1 MKLLTFAS
9 KKTLK
14 QHIGVILP
22 TNPKEICDLS
32 EALSISISL
41 KELIASGEQNM
52 METVRSGISSEKGR
66 KLLATLDILPPID
79 NPEKILCV
87 GMNYREH
94 CIEQDVPIPVEPTIF
109 SKFNNTI
116 TKYNGDVIFDS
127 KLTQE
132 MDWEVEMVIV
142 IGKECRNVR
151 KENAME
157 YVAGYSVSHD
167 VSARDWQMKKN
178 GGQWLLGKSMDTFFP
193 YGPYIVTKDEQI
205 DPHNLGIRCYVN
217 DKIVQ
222 DSNTNELVFK
232 TEELLEFISK
242 LVTLVPGDLI
252 STGTPSGVGCFRN
265 PPVFLKNG
273 DIVRCEIDKLG
284 AVENKMV
291 DINHKMSS
299 M

>member
-1 MKLLTFAS
+1 MKLFTFAS
-9 KKTLK
+9 KLTLK
-14 QHIGVILP
+14 HHVGVMVP
-22 TNPKEICDLS
+22 GKPDEVCDLT
-32 EALSISISL
+32 EALSTTMSL
-41 KELIASGEQNM
+41 KDLIGMENM
-52 METVRSGISSEKGR
+52 KDIVQEGISSGKGR
-66 KLLATLDILPPID
+66 KLLASLDIVAPIGD
-79 NPEKILCV
+79 PDKILCV

-94 CIEQDVPIPVEPTIF
+94 CIEQDVPIPEEPTMF

-142 IGKECRNVR
+142 IGKEGKNIKR
-151 KENAME
+151 ENAMD

-193 YGPYIVTKDEQI
+193 YGPYITTSDEMD

-217 DKIVQ
+217 GEIVQ

-232 TEELLEFISK
+232 TAELLEFISK
-242 LVTLVPGDLI
+242 FVTLLPGDLI
-252 STGTPSGVGCFRN
+252 STGTPSGVGCFRD
-265 PPVFLKNG
+265 PPIFLKHG
-273 DIVRCEIDKLG
+273 DFVRCEIDHLG
-284 AVENKMV
+284 VVENKMV
-291 DINHKMSS
+291 DLSHKRSS